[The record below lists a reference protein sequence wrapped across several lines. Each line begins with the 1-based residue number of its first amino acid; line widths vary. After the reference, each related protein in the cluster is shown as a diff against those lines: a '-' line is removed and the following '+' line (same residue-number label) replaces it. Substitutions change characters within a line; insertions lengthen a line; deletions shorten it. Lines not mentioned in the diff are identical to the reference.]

1 VGLEGGERSVI
12 ISTKYNFIYL
22 RTKKTASTSIH
33 RALCKVLGPYDVA
46 IKGKKA
52 DLTPVL
58 RKHITPP
65 DEPFHTHTSAAKIKP
80 YIRPRFW
87 RGAFKFTSERHPY
100 EKAVSLA
107 YYQAS
112 KRDLGAEERPQ
123 QPRDFENLVETVV
136 KGGRYASFPDYSID
150 GFPVVSDFIRH
161 ESIEVDLN
169 RIAEKLGLE
178 LPPLGEFKTTQRK
191 DRRPAREILTA
202 AQKETVYR
210 FCKPEF
216 ELLGY
221 EP

>member
-1 VGLEGGERSVI
+1 VI

-33 RALCKVLGPYDVA
+33 RALSEVLGPYDIA
-46 IKGKKA
+46 IKGKNA

-58 RKHITPP
+58 RRNVTLP

-80 YIRPRFW
+80 YIRRRFW
-87 RGAFKFTSERHPY
+87 RDAFKFTSERHPY

-112 KRDLGAEERPQ
+112 KQDRTIEERPN
-123 QPRDFENLVETVV
+123 QPREFEKLLDTVV
-136 KGGRYASFPDYSID
+136 RFGRYASYPLYSID
-150 GFPVVSDFIRH
+150 GIPVVSDFIRY
-161 ESIEVDLN
+161 ESIESDLK
-169 RIAEKLGLE
+169 RIAEKLGFD
-178 LPPLGEFKTTQRK
+178 LPPLDEFKSNHRQ